1 MVISLF
7 GDFIAHLENSKTTIP
22 TAVVLTKSDLL
33 HALKQDDGDY
43 IRTNSNVFNNVTHRD
58 CLNLA
63 EYENINGEIRRF
75 LEKVDIAFV
84 NALDVY
90 FKDTSFFAVSALG
103 SNPVDQQVN
112 GIISPIRVDEP
123 FIWLLYKLGFIEGRH
138 E

>member
-1 MVISLF
+1 M
-7 GDFIAHLENSKTTIP
+7 
-22 TAVVLTKSDLL
+22 LTKSDLL

-103 SNPVDQQVN
+103 SNPVDQQVS

-123 FIWLLYKLGFIEGRH
+123 FIWLLYKLGFIEGRY